1 MKSHLLGTVSIY
13 NAFLGKSSAGTR
25 PVCRL
30 KIAELNL
37 SPLVLASILMLWG
50 TQTRSIANPQYLA
63 FIHSSG
69 TGAHSLEDARTGSVF
84 NDFSGAG
91 SGVTFN
97 NLMDPNITFYFNGRV
112 TLQDLASVPE
122 PGAWLLLVIGS
133 TGLVITTISILYLR
147 SSREVREGL

>member
-63 FIHSSG
+63 FIHSPG
-69 TGAHSLEDARTGSVF
+69 PGAPSLEDARAGSGF
-84 NDFSGAG
+84 YKFPEAG

-97 NLMDPNITFYFNGRV
+97 NLMDSSSTFYLKSSAA
-112 TLQDLASVPE
+112 LQDADRGLG
-122 PGAWLLLVIGS
+122 PGAGLLLVIGP
-133 TGLVITTISILYLR
+133 TGLVITTVTTVLPS
-147 SSREVREGL
+147 

>member
-1 MKSHLLGTVSIY
+1 
-13 NAFLGKSSAGTR
+13 
-25 PVCRL
+25 
-30 KIAELNL
+30 
-37 SPLVLASILMLWG
+37 MLWG

-63 FIHSSG
+63 FIHSPG
-69 TGAHSLEDARTGSVF
+69 PGAPSLEDARAGSGF
-84 NDFSGAG
+84 YKFPEAG

-97 NLMDPNITFYFNGRV
+97 NLMDSYTAFYFNGRV

-122 PGAWLLLVIGS
+122 PGSWLLLVIGS